1 MYKSLDI
8 DRKNL
13 TIMGVKFPNIEKLE
27 SAANAIGTNMFE
39 GFEPTKE
46 LIQLYE
52 NWKTG
57 IISETDFLAKLYTI
71 YGK

>member
-1 MYKSLDI
+1 MYKTIEI

-13 TIMGVKFPNIEKLE
+13 TLLGVKFSDLKTLE
-27 SAANAIGTNMFE
+27 NTANAIGTNMFE

-46 LIQLYE
+46 LVQIYVD
-52 NWKTG
+52 WKTG
-57 IISETDFLAKLYTI
+57 LLSETDLLTKLYSI

>member
-1 MYKSLDI
+1 MYKTIDI

-13 TIMGVKFPNIEKLE
+13 TLMGVKFTDLKTLE
-27 SAANAIGTNMFE
+27 NTANAIGTNMFE

-46 LIQLYE
+46 LVLLYVD
-52 NWKTG
+52 WKTG
-57 IISETDFLAKLYTI
+57 VISDTDLLKKLYTI

>member
-1 MYKSLDI
+1 MYKTIDI

-13 TIMGVKFPNIEKLE
+13 TIMGVKFSDIKTLE
-27 SAANAIGTNMFE
+27 NTANAIGTNMFE

-46 LIQLYE
+46 LIQLYVD
-52 NWKTG
+52 WKSG
-57 IISETDFLAKLYTI
+57 IVSEKDFLIKLYSI

>member
-1 MYKSLDI
+1 MYQAIEI

-13 TIMGVKFPNIEKLE
+13 TIMGVKFSDLKTLE
-27 SAANAIGTNMFE
+27 STANAIGTNMFE

-46 LIQLYE
+46 LIQIYVD
-52 NWKTG
+52 WKTG
-57 IISETDFLAKLYTI
+57 LISESVFLTKLYSI